1 MNTLDIILCIF
12 LVIGFIRGFFKGFFL
27 ELAGIVA
34 LIVGVYGAI
43 HFSPTTHRFLSSF
56 LSWDPEVLSLV
67 SLAFTFI
74 IIVLI
79 VSLIG
84 SILTKMASLVALGLV
99 NRLLGAVFGFLKM
112 AFFASLIFMF
122 ISYTDAF
129 SFEDDTKSDSILYSP
144 VEALAP
150 RVLPTILRKLDEGD
164 YFEAPSESDSERTQ
178 ENGI

>member
-1 MNTLDIILCIF
+1 MNTIDIILCIF
-12 LVIGFIRGFFKGFFL
+12 LVVGFIRGFFKGFFL

-34 LIVGVYGAI
+34 LIIGVYGAI
-43 HFSPTTHRFLSSF
+43 HFSPTTYRFLDSF
-56 LSWDPEVLSLV
+56 LSWDPDVLSLT
-67 SLAFTFI
+67 SLALTFI
-74 IIVLI
+74 VIVLI
-79 VSLIG
+79 ISLIG

-129 SFEDDTKSDSILYSP
+129 SFEEDTKADSVLYSP

-150 RVLPTILRKLDEGD
+150 RVLPTILRKLNESD
-164 YFEAPSESDSERTQ
+164 YFDVPSENDSERNQ
-178 ENGI
+178 QDSR